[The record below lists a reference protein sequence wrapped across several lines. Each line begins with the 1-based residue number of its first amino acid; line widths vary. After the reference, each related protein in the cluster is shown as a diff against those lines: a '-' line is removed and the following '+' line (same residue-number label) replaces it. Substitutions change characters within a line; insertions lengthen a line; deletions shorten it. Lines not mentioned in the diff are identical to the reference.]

1 MLVLGRKLGE
11 KILIDGGIEIE
22 VVKVQKG
29 GVRLGIKAPENVKIH
44 RKEILENQN
53 RTDLK

>member
-29 GVRLGIKAPENVKIH
+29 GVRLGIKAPEAVKIH
-44 RKEILENQN
+44 REEVLKSQNQ
-53 RTDLK
+53 TGLK